1 MGYILPAFYQAI
13 AQEKLK
19 RPCPKI
25 FVETGTFKG
34 GSALT
39 ALRYNGSLD
48 DFDKWV
54 TVELGES
61 IARVA
66 SNRFKKLEKNGG
78 FFDAILTD
86 DTEDSDFND
95 VCSYFS

>member
-13 AQEKLK
+13 AQEKLR

-39 ALRYNGSLD
+39 ALRYNGNLD

-54 TVELGES
+54 TVELGDS
-61 IARVA
+61 I
-66 SNRFKKLEKNGG
+66 S
-78 FFDAILTD
+78 
-86 DTEDSDFND
+86 
-95 VCSYFS
+95 